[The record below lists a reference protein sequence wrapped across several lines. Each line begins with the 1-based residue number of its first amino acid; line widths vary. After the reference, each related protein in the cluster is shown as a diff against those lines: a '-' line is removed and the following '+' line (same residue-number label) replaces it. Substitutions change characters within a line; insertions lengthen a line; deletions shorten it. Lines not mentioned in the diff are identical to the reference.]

1 MGGDNR
7 CMAAFAPVTDS
18 ELAQARSDPAF
29 RQRLLEQNLEV
40 LLAGLKKLR
49 GSALAQGSAGERQ
62 MREAV
67 ELAVR
72 LAELIQGPAMRT
84 CTRR

>member
-1 MGGDNR
+1 
-7 CMAAFAPVTDS
+7 MAQFTPVTDA
-18 ELAQARSDPAF
+18 ELARARSDSAF

-40 LLAGLKKLR
+40 LLAGLQKMR
-49 GSALAQGSAGERQ
+49 NAALSRKAAKPAM

-72 LAELIQGPAMRT
+72 LAELIQAPAKRS
-84 CTRR
+84 RRRS